1 MACVRGSALV
11 DLRRIDAGRAPTLEH
26 EDRALKLDALINRLD
41 AFARAQISLAV
52 IQRELRPVLAADPL
66 DITVSDD
73 APWAASPAEERLF
86 WRLVYLIETSND
98 DAPFAP
104 VLAGRLIECLART
117 ASPQITHELM
127 PVMMD
132 QDRLCEIVGRHQRE
146 IISRTG
152 FLSVVTESGY
162 PAHIKL
168 WLQHASTDALGELC
182 ERLATG
188 RYDLVAAGFN
198 APPAR

>member
-1 MACVRGSALV
+1 MACVRGSAPV
-11 DLRRIDAGRAPTLEH
+11 DLGRIDAGRAPTLEH

-41 AFARAQISLAV
+41 AYARAEISLAV

-66 DITVSDD
+66 DITASDD
-73 APWAASPAEERLF
+73 TPWAASPAEERLF
-86 WRLVYLIETSND
+86 WRLVYLIETSSD
-98 DAPFAP
+98 DAPFLPA
-104 VLAGRLIECLART
+104 LAGRLIECLART
-117 ASPQITHELM
+117 ASPQVTHELLS
-127 PVMMD
+127 VLLD
-132 QDRLCEIVGRHQRE
+132 QDRLCAIIGKHQRD

-168 WLQHASTDALGELC
+168 WLQHATTDALGEMC

-188 RYDLVAAGFN
+188 RYDLVAAGFD
-198 APPAR
+198 APPA